1 MRRHAHLSFGLIVG
15 FAALAVVSA
24 LRAPVGDLSD
34 AVALAFRSD
43 PRVLAEL
50 PDLVAEAPSTGIFA
64 TALNLIGAM
73 LAGALAFSS
82 GPLGVAGLVWARL
95 GRAPVRSAAV
105 LRAVHLLTIWQVA
118 SAVLPAVFVVMSV
131 VEPSSTVTE
140 PLLLWCAIEV
150 ALACFA
156 LPAWLKIL
164 NSGAA
169 AASSLGLVREPA

>member
-95 GRAPVRSAAV
+95 GRAPVHSAAA
-105 LRAVHLLTIWQVA
+105 LRAVHLLAVWQVA
-118 SAVLPAVFVVMSV
+118 SAVLPAVLILVSLVD
-131 VEPSSTVTE
+131 PSSIVAE
-140 PLLLWCAIEV
+140 PLLLYFAIEV
-150 ALACFA
+150 AVACFA
-156 LPAWLKIL
+156 LPAWLRIL
-164 NSGAA
+164 NSAASAA
-169 AASSLGLVREPA
+169 ASLGLVREPA